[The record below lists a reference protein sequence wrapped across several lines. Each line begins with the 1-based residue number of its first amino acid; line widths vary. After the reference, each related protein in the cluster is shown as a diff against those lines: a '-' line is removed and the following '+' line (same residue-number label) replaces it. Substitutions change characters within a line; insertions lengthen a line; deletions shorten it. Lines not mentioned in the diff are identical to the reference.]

1 MRVQSLTL
9 VAASAALLAPTTF
22 PGAPLPTRP
31 VPRVQPPPGHQPHAD
46 PVRAGRSGART
57 GPVPRSRVGPA
68 LPSRVRRGAETEAG
82 ARQKESSGEEP
93 VRAEDL
99 LARVRGCDPV
109 SHGRYRTDAGRPADT
124 PVCGRGDAVYWKADL
139 DVDCD
144 GRPGDRCNSGTDPYF
159 SSATAYTQSDGRPLD
174 AESLPYVVVPAPSDI
189 WDHREHDV
197 HGGSVAA
204 VVYGDRVR
212 YAVVG
217 DVGPRDLIGEASYA
231 AAQSLGIPA
240 DPHGGG
246 TASGVTYIVF
256 EGSDVEPLEDRAA
269 AEKAG
274 ERLAREFVD
283 GD

>member
-22 PGAPLPTRP
+22 PGASPQPRP
-31 VPRVQPPPGHQPHAD
+31 GPQIQLRSGPQPQAD
-46 PVRAGRSGART
+46 PVRAGRSGHRI
-57 GPVPRSRVGPA
+57 GPVPRSRPGPV
-68 LPSRVRRGAETEAG
+68 PPTRTGPGSEAG
-82 ARQKESSGEEP
+82 ARGEDSGREGP

-99 LARVRGCDPV
+99 LDKVRDCDPV
-109 SHGRYRTDAGRPADT
+109 SNGRYRTDAGAPADI
-124 PVCGRGDAVYWKADL
+124 PVCGTEDAVYWKADL

-144 GRPGDRCNSGTDPYF
+144 GRPGDLCNSSTDPYF
-159 SSATAYTQSDGRPLD
+159 TPATAYAQSDGRPLD
-174 AESLPYVVVPAPSDI
+174 AESLPYVVVPQPSDI

-197 HGGSVAA
+197 QGGSVAA
-204 VVYGDRVR
+204 VVHGDRVR

-217 DVGPRDLIGEASYA
+217 DIGPRDLIGEASYA

-246 TASGVTYIVF
+246 AASGVTYIVF
-256 EGSDVEPLEDRAA
+256 KDSEVEPIEDKDA
-269 AEKAG
+269 AEETG
-274 ERLAREFVD
+274 ERLAREFA